1 MRLGGRMICAA
12 LVVAGCLGASACG
25 KKEQGGNMVQM
36 KDLEV
41 VDGTTTDAM
50 TDLDGVQSEAPA
62 PAVPGMSAGGN
73 VAGAA
78 ASSPANRTEP
88 AGNAAAQGDTEVV
101 SDQ

>member
-1 MRLGGRMICAA
+1 MRLDTRMICTA
-12 LVVAGCLGASACG
+12 LAIAGCLGASACG
-25 KKEQGGNMVQM
+25 KKEQGGSAVQM

-62 PAVPGMSAGGN
+62 PAVPGMSAAGN
-73 VAGAA
+73 SAGAI
-78 ASSPANRTEP
+78 ASAPANRTEP
-88 AGNAAAQGDTEVV
+88 AGNAAAQGDAEVL

>member
-1 MRLGGRMICAA
+1 MRLDARMICTTLAIA
-12 LVVAGCLGASACG
+12 CCLGASACG
-25 KKEQGGNMVQM
+25 KKEQGGNIVQM

-62 PAVPGMSAGGN
+62 PAVPGTSAAGN
-73 VAGAA
+73 AA
-78 ASSPANRTEP
+78 ATASSPANKTDP
-88 AGNAAAQGDTEVV
+88 ADNATAPGDAEVV

>member
-1 MRLGGRMICAA
+1 MRPDARKIFTGLLLLGCAA
-12 LVVAGCLGASACG
+12 VAACG
-25 KKEQGGNMVQM
+25 GDEKGGNTVQM

-62 PAVPGMSAGGN
+62 PALAGN
-73 VAGAA
+73 RADNA
-78 ASSPANRTEP
+78 ASAAPKEEA
-88 AGNAAAQGDTEVV
+88 AGNASSSDTEVL

>member
-1 MRLGGRMICAA
+1 MRLNGRMSLAA
-12 LVVAGCLGASACG
+12 LLMTGCMALAACG
-25 KKEQGGNMVQM
+25 GDEKSGNAVQM

-62 PAVPGMSAGGN
+62 PALPGVGN
-73 VAGAA
+73 NNAA
-78 ASSPANRTEP
+78 ASEP
-88 AGNAAAQGDTEVV
+88 KQEAATNAAQGDTEVL